1 MTHHPA
7 VRQAD
12 STGSIIN
19 DRRPLWTRLARW
31 RPRAM
36 NVVVVLL
43 GAAVGLL
50 SGVAGPAVAQPMPG
64 WRSFRDGRLEVSHPP
79 AWTVKRD
86 AATGR
91 LDLHG
96 PRGERLSIWPFF
108 VGSSLTPAAASH
120 VLSRMAS
127 TQAPKV
133 IWGPSRPV
141 GPTGLRSEGRADADS
156 AVASLAWTASPRGT
170 AAQFLLASAPGDRR
184 QEADDTI
191 ARILASV
198 RVSGP
203 ADTSPGAG
211 PVRPDVTFVRFQD
224 PAEGAFS
231 LDVPQGW
238 RVTGGL
244 LRKAPV
250 DVRSGVVASSPDN
263 QVHLRIGDVEIP
275 TFTTLTPMMAQLGF
289 REGAPYSPG
298 YGVNMIVMRY
308 RPGEQF
314 ARYWVTSR
322 VGSVCP
328 GLEIVGA
335 RPLPQTVHAMNA
347 IMAQHGSPV
356 MRQQLHAGDTAFRC
370 RQNQAPAV
378 GYLFVATLL
387 TAGNDG
393 GALWNVDQ
401 LQGYLSPPER
411 AGQAQSILAHMIG
424 SAHLNPQWV
433 RMQQN
438 VTAATSRI
446 VADTNAHISKVITD
460 SYWSRQASQDELSRK
475 RSNQILGLEDTRD
488 PVTGRELKV
497 ESGSNYYW
505 IDHRGNI
512 AGTDIH
518 SRPSLDFRELV
529 RLP

>member
-1 MTHHPA
+1 M
-7 VRQAD
+7 
-12 STGSIIN
+12 
-19 DRRPLWTRLARW
+19 
-31 RPRAM
+31 
-36 NVVVVLL
+36 
-43 GAAVGLL
+43 GAAVGLVL
-50 SGVAGPAVAQPMPG
+50 VGWLPGAVGFGLAGWLPGAGGAAFAQAMPG
-64 WRSFRDGRLEVSHPP
+64 WRTVRDGRLEVSHPP

-96 PRGERLSIWPFF
+96 PRGERLVVWPFF
-108 VGSSLTPAAASH
+108 VGGALTPAAASH

-127 TQAPKV
+127 TQAPK
-133 IWGPSRPV
+133 ITWGPGRPV
-141 GPTGLRSEGRADADS
+141 GQTGLRSEGRAGPDT
-156 AVASLAWTASPRGT
+156 AVASLAWTPSPRGT
-170 AAQFLLASAPGDRR
+170 AAQFVLAAAPADRR
-184 QEADDTI
+184 HEADETI
-191 ARILASV
+191 TRILASI
-198 RVSGP
+198 RVSGQV
-203 ADTSPGAG
+203 DSSSGEG

-231 LDVPQGW
+231 LDVPRGW
-238 RVTGGL
+238 RVSGGL
-244 LRKAPV
+244 VRKAPV

-263 QVHLRIGDVEIP
+263 QVHLRLGDVEIP

-289 REGAPYSPG
+289 REGSPYSPG

-308 RPGEQF
+308 LPGEQF

-322 VGSVCP
+322 VGQVCP

-335 RPLPQTVHAMNA
+335 RSLPQTVQAMNA

-387 TAGNDG
+387 TATGDG

-411 AGQAQSILAHMIG
+411 AGQAQAILAHMIG
-424 SAHLNPQWV
+424 SVRLNPQWV

-446 VADTNAHISKVITD
+446 VADTNAHIAKVISD

-475 RSNQILGLEDTRD
+475 RSNQILGLEDARD
-488 PVTGRELKV
+488 PATGRELKV
-497 ESGSNYYW
+497 EGGSNYYW

-512 AGTDIH
+512 VGTDIH
-518 SRPSLDFRELV
+518 NRPGLDFRELV